1 MAQRDKLGP
10 KANGQPTE
18 GFAARIV
25 AALQA
30 GPRTPKQIACELF
43 GSYETT
49 YCAGYVRATGL
60 AEKRVRCEDVCGTA
74 RVSVHL
80 CILLKRGEV
89 RRVSKGLYALPEPG
103 ASGAV

>member
-1 MAQRDKLGP
+1 MPQRDKRGP

-25 AALQA
+25 AALQS

-43 GSYETT
+43 GSYTT
-49 YCAGYVRATGL
+49 PYCAGYVRATGL
-60 AEKRVRCEDVCGTA
+60 VEKRVRCEDLSGTA

-80 CILLKRGEV
+80 AILLKRGEV
-89 RRVSKGLYALPEPG
+89 RRVSKGLYALPEPV
-103 ASGAV
+103 ACGAV